1 MSLADTGTRD
11 EVRADMSIRELFELT
26 KPRLSLL
33 SVITAMVGYAASA
46 PRGSG
51 WAVPAALFAGTALSA
66 GACGALN
73 QYMEREHDA
82 AMARTRTRPIPSGA
96 VSPNAALAFGVAL
109 GAAGL
114 AVMAFGTN
122 LQATLYTAATIA
134 SYLLAYTPLKRL
146 TSWCTVV
153 GSLPGALPPLIGCA
167 AAHATGEIDP
177 LGWSLF
183 GLLFAWQIPHFM
195 ALAWTYRK
203 DYAEGRFVVSTVVDP
218 SGKNAAWQSLLF
230 SVAMVACSLVPS
242 MLGYTTAWLY
252 PVIAGACG
260 AYFLKR
266 AVDFM
271 KPENRDV
278 VAKKLFLASI
288 AYLPAV
294 LIALLVDLKLLK

>member
-1 MSLADTGTRD
+1 MSVESKVIAGDRA
-11 EVRADMSIRELFELT
+11 ESSVREFIELT

-46 PRGSG
+46 PSG
-51 WAVPAALFAGTALSA
+51 NGWLTPFALFVGTSLAAGS
-66 GACGALN
+66 CGALN
-73 QYMEREHDA
+73 QYMERAHDA
-82 AMARTRTRPIPSGA
+82 VMPRTRDRPIPSGA
-96 VSPNAALAFGVAL
+96 VSPGAALAFGLAL
-109 GAAGL
+109 GVAGL
-114 AVMAFGTN
+114 GVMALGTN
-122 LQATLYTAATIA
+122 LQATLYTAATMA

-167 AAHATGEIDP
+167 AAHATGRLDV
-177 LGWSLF
+177 LGWSQF

-203 DYAEGRFVVSTVVDP
+203 DYAEGRFVVATVIDP

-230 SVAMVACSLVPS
+230 TVAMVVSSLVPAY
-242 MLGYTTAWLY
+242 LGLTTAWFY
-252 PVIAGACG
+252 PVVAGACG

-278 VAKKLFLASI
+278 VARKLFFASI
-288 AYLPAV
+288 AYLPVV
-294 LIALLVDLKLLK
+294 LVALLVDLKLLK

>member
-1 MSLADTGTRD
+1 MSVESKVIAGERAETS
-11 EVRADMSIRELFELT
+11 VREFFELT

-33 SVITAMVGYAASA
+33 SVITAMVGYAASVE
-46 PRGSG
+46 PGKG
-51 WAVPAALFAGTALSA
+51 WATPVALFVGTALSA

-82 AMARTRTRPIPSGA
+82 VMPRTRNRPIPSGA
-96 VSPNAALAFGVAL
+96 VAPGAALAFGLAL
-109 GAAGL
+109 GIAGL
-114 AVMAFGTN
+114 GVMWVGTN

-146 TSWCTVV
+146 TSWCTIV

-167 AAHATGEIDP
+167 AAHAAGELDA
-177 LGWSLF
+177 LGWSQF

-195 ALAWTYRK
+195 ALAWTYKK
-203 DYAEGRFVVSTVVDP
+203 DYAEGKFVVSTVIDP

-230 SVAMVACSLVPS
+230 TFAMVVCSLVPAY
-242 MLGYTTAWLY
+242 LGLTTAWFY
-252 PVIAGACG
+252 PVVAGACG

-271 KPENRDV
+271 NPEKRDV
-278 VAKKLFLASI
+278 VARKLFLASI